1 MDMNVISYAII
12 EPIAR
17 RIRRA
22 RLERK
27 PVQLS
32 VDQVTLLDEWMQSEL
47 ELQADAEYLAHA
59 VAEDSPEDF
68 ISLDDVETALEKPA
82 T

>member
-1 MDMNVISYAII
+1 MNVISYAII